1 MNSAKI
7 EAEQFQR
14 DNPGWEAG
22 VDDYGTTYYINPY
35 INNGRGNTQKPTQ
48 DIITQ
53 AAEAAK
59 AGPPPPGPPQYQ
71 PPQYPPPPP
80 YPPPPLLPP
89 GPPPPLLPPGPPPPW
104 LPPSGP
110 PPPWL
115 PPPGPPPP
123 WLPPPP
129 PRQRSLHGHHQRL
142 LAEDKVISREIDLVF
157 VVCGH
162 SSCSKEKIRLPPNVC
177 ALTLSLLG
185 DILMS
190 GTGAVPRKVKELV
203 ENSSS
208 PSLPVSS
215 FIDMAKKLRDDTK
228 EVYPKVSGRSIR
240 ARCGSE
246 NPKEQSTVTN
256 QLFFGGTKT
265 PLFVE
270 GIFMVEFPVSLEQY
284 LATKQKGLPD
294 MPPPVQIEDISSK
307 STPGRVSLLTPSPR
321 GDNPTPSGKNEY
333 TYKKTTDVQK
343 EIIEYES
350 QNPGKTILSS
360 SVEFNEELAN
370 LYEQRRLF
378 CMSLNFGHDFRS
390 CVESCKGIDVVDLQR
405 YYDLIVDWERKHGT
419 CAHEY
424 FTEDDPSSQVR
435 PAIERFIQENS
446 LPDVQKTRYALM
458 MLSEKRKLQRE
469 KYVDQAPENKIKYQK
484 NQFVHDGQLVQ
495 SLYQTETCRD
505 IVQNLHLMY
514 PGRKILIILDGCRVN
529 YEYRDPYASD
539 HGDDDDDELFNEEGQ
554 GGARRKK
561 IKNTNQRNKKTYKK
575 KTYKKKTYKKKTY
588 KKKINSCKNKK

>member
-7 EAEQFQR
+7 EAEAEQFQR
-14 DNPGWEAG
+14 DNPGWEAN
-22 VDDYGTTYYINPY
+22 VDSYGTTYYSNPY
-35 INNGRGNTQKPTQ
+35 INNGRGNTQKPTPE
-48 DIITQ
+48 IIAR
-53 AAEAAK
+53 AAEVAK
-59 AGPPPPGPPQYQ
+59 AAPPPPQYQ
-71 PPQYPPPPP
+71 P
-80 YPPPPLLPP
+80 
-89 GPPPPLLPPGPPPPW
+89 PPGPPPPW
-104 LPPSGP
+104 L

-129 PRQRSLHGHHQRL
+129 PRQRSLQGRLQRL
-142 LAEDKVISREIDLVF
+142 LAEDKVISREIDSVF

-177 ALTLSLLG
+177 VLTLSLLG
-185 DILMS
+185 DVLMT
-190 GTGAVPRKVKELV
+190 GTGALPKKVKELV
-203 ENSSS
+203 EKSSS

-215 FIDMAKKLRDDTK
+215 FIDMAKKLRDDRK
-228 EVYPKVSGRSIR
+228 EVYPKVDGRSIR

-256 QLFFGGTKT
+256 QRFFGDTKT

-270 GIFMVEFPVSLEQY
+270 GIFMVEFPESLEQY
-284 LATKQKGLPD
+284 RARIEKMPALPMGSWALPS
-294 MPPPVQIEDISSK
+294 MPPPVVLEDISSK
-307 STPGRVSLLTPSPR
+307 LTPGGVSLLTRSPH
-321 GDNPTPSGKNEY
+321 GDNPTPSGNNEY
-333 TYKKTTDVQK
+333 TYKKTTKFQ
-343 EIIEYES
+343 ERIIQLES
-350 QNPGKTILSS
+350 DNPDQTVLGS

-378 CMSLNFGHDFRS
+378 CMSLNFGDNFRS
-390 CVESCKGIDVVDLQR
+390 CVESCKGMDVMDLQR

-424 FTEDDPSSQVR
+424 FTEDDPSQVR

-469 KYVDQAPENKIKYQK
+469 KYVDQAPENKINYQK
-484 NQFVHDGQLVQ
+484 NQFVHDLQLVQ
-495 SLYQTETCRD
+495 SLYQAETCEN

-514 PGRKILIILDGCRVN
+514 PGRKILVILDGCRVN
-529 YEYRDPYASD
+529 YENRDPYASD
-539 HGDDDDDELFNEEGQ
+539 HGEDDDDELFNEEGE

-561 IKNTNQRNKKTYKK
+561 IKNINQKKK
-575 KTYKKKTYKKKTY
+575 KTYKKKTNKKKTFKKKTNKKKTYKKAY

>member
-7 EAEQFQR
+7 DAEAEQFQR
-14 DNPGWEAG
+14 DNPGWEAN
-22 VDDYGTTYYINPY
+22 VDSYGTTYYSNPY
-35 INNGRGNTQKPTQ
+35 INNGRGNTQKPTPE
-48 DIITQ
+48 IIAR
-53 AAEAAK
+53 AAEVAK
-59 AGPPPPGPPQYQ
+59 AAPPPPQYQ
-71 PPQYPPPPP
+71 
-80 YPPPPLLPP
+80 
-89 GPPPPLLPPGPPPPW
+89 
-104 LPPSGP
+104 
-110 PPPWL
+110 

-129 PRQRSLHGHHQRL
+129 PRQRSLQGRLQRL
-142 LAEDKVISREIDLVF
+142 LAEDKVISREIDSVF

-177 ALTLSLLG
+177 VLTLSLLG
-185 DILMS
+185 DILMT
-190 GTGAVPRKVKELV
+190 GTGAMPRKVKELV
-203 ENSSS
+203 EKSSS

-215 FIDMAKKLRDDTK
+215 FIDMAKKLRDDRK
-228 EVYPKVSGRSIR
+228 EVYPKVDGRSIR

-256 QLFFGGTKT
+256 QRFFGDTKT

-270 GIFMVEFPVSLEQY
+270 GIFMVEFPESLEQY
-284 LATKQKGLPD
+284 RARIEKMPALPMGSWALPS
-294 MPPPVQIEDISSK
+294 MPPPVVLEDISSK
-307 STPGRVSLLTPSPR
+307 LTPGGVSLLTRSPH
-321 GDNPTPSGKNEY
+321 GDNPTPSGNNEY
-333 TYKKTTDVQK
+333 TYKKTTKFQ
-343 EIIEYES
+343 ERIIQLES
-350 QNPGKTILSS
+350 DNPDQTVLGS

-378 CMSLNFGHDFRS
+378 CMSLNFGDNFRS
-390 CVESCKGIDVVDLQR
+390 CVESCKGMDVMDLQR

-424 FTEDDPSSQVR
+424 FTEDDPSQVR

-469 KYVDQAPENKIKYQK
+469 KYVDQAPENKINYQK
-484 NQFVHDGQLVQ
+484 NQFVHDLQLVQ
-495 SLYQTETCRD
+495 SLYQAETCEN

-514 PGRKILIILDGCRVN
+514 PGRKILVILDGCRVN
-529 YEYRDPYASD
+529 YENRDPYASD
-539 HGDDDDDELFNEEGQ
+539 HGEDDDELYTQGE
-554 GGARRKK
+554 GGARRKN
-561 IKNTNQRNKKTYKK
+561 IKNKKTYKK

-588 KKKINSCKNKK
+588 NKKTYKKAYKKAYNKKINSCKNKK